1 MITEFGSVINQPTIT
16 TPMGLVPDMFKERKR
31 YKIIVDEAD
40 ATALDQAIIFKNNE
54 LAGMSLVKDEDIVFL
69 SATFSGYAKRT
80 LNYVYALKESGRKKM
95 PAACKIVEGKR

>member
-1 MITEFGSVINQPTIT
+1 
-16 TPMGLVPDMFKERKR
+16 
-31 YKIIVDEAD
+31 
-40 ATALDQAIIFKNNE
+40 
-54 LAGMSLVKDEDIVFL
+54 MSLVKDEDIVFL